1 MGNDSSCNV
10 IGSRRGSSCNK
21 KKKRNKI
28 RDKLT
33 KKAQIHLGLCL
44 FASLHIKKWENI
56 CKKNEEYG
64 IVRMYMCEMFK
75 RKGG

>member
-44 FASLHIKKWENI
+44 FASLHIKNGKI
-56 CKKNEEYG
+56 YAK
-64 IVRMYMCEMFK
+64 RMRNMV
-75 RKGG
+75 

>member
-1 MGNDSSCNV
+1 VPFC
-10 IGSRRGSSCNK
+10 K
-21 KKKRNKI
+21 F
-28 RDKLT
+28 T
-33 KKAQIHLGLCL
+33 Y
-44 FASLHIKKWENI
+44 KKWENI

>member
-33 KKAQIHLGLCL
+33 KKAQIHLCTDPQKLDL
-44 FASLHIKKWENI
+44 KI
-56 CKKNEEYG
+56 
-64 IVRMYMCEMFK
+64 
-75 RKGG
+75 